1 KHHLVRHHIGV
12 DAAAN
17 ETDVQRWRGNAGGAG
32 AYLCK
37 LRTMRVETGEN
48 GSRSFERID
57 PGLRHGGMRLLSRDR
72 YVEVQATVMR
82 GHHRIGKSCCNHSV
96 GFCQLLFQEP

>member
-1 KHHLVRHHIGV
+1 
-12 DAAAN
+12 
-17 ETDVQRWRGNAGGAG
+17 
-32 AYLCK
+32 
-37 LRTMRVETGEN
+37 MRVETGEN

-96 GFCQLLFQEP
+96 GFCQLLFQEPLRAKTAARLFVVGEMQFDSAANGEAALHCRLECK